1 MGRIAGVKLV
11 GRTKRELMERI
22 RKRRAQRMTGK
33 YIGAVVAL
41 LILFL
46 GATSYL
52 SSVVGW
58 EIISQDTLLLIVG
71 VLILTAFVFYVIS
84 WKISAMQ
91 EN

>member
-1 MGRIAGVKLV
+1 VKLV

>member
-1 MGRIAGVKLV
+1 MKLV

>member
-1 MGRIAGVKLV
+1 LGRIAGVKLV